1 MASTNPDNN
10 TTSSITQ
17 SFSISFAFAFVV
29 FWLFVILFI
38 NKNSLSTITFNIILW
53 VLLPIISYLLASTVN
68 IINQSIVCGKS
79 DAGMAFLGGL
89 PTLGTV
95 YIGMF
100 ISMFSICRIPVVSAV
115 APMLTKTTIDIIS
128 KSNKNNSNNN
138 SNININSN
146 SGNNSRN
153 TNSINK
159 CCPKRVTLETIEKE
173 IPSLQGIAYGF
184 YVLFSMM
191 FGNVIG
197 TGLSINC

>member
-1 MASTNPDNN
+1 MATTNPDNN
-10 TTSSITQ
+10 TTSSTTQ
-17 SFSISFAFAFVV
+17 SFGISFAFAFVV

-38 NKNSLSTITFNIILW
+38 NKNSLSTTTFNIILW

-68 IINQSIVCGKS
+68 IINQTFVCGKTNV
-79 DAGMAFLGGL
+79 GQAFLGAL

-95 YIGMF
+95 FIGMI

-115 APMLTKTTIDIIS
+115 APMLTKTTIDIT
-128 KSNKNNSNNN
+128 SNSKNNSNTNN
-138 SNININSN
+138 NNNRNI
-146 SGNNSRN
+146 
-153 TNSINK
+153 NSINK
-159 CCPKRVTLETIEKE
+159 CCPKRVTLEMIEKE